1 MSAHF
6 LKLVALGTSL
16 IDTPFWTNEL
26 QTQLAKCVGAEVGV
40 QRIAKSGATSR
51 WGLEQKEQVVLAKP
65 DVLLI
70 EFAANDANVQRFV
83 SVSESER
90 NHAEIIRTV
99 HQAKPDVQIYLLALN
114 PTWGLRGLWI
124 RPRLNSYY
132 EIYHALAKPLG
143 IGFIDVRPKW
153 DRAAIQ
159 STVPDGLHPT
169 TQAMEEIAAP
179 YIAEVVCGGL
189 KR

>member
-70 EFAANDANVQRFV
+70 EFAAGDANLQRFV
-83 SVSESER
+83 SVDL
-90 NHAEIIRTV
+90 APRT
-99 HQAKPDVQIYLLALN
+99 
-114 PTWGLRGLWI
+114 
-124 RPRLNSYY
+124 
-132 EIYHALAKPLG
+132 
-143 IGFIDVRPKW
+143 
-153 DRAAIQ
+153 
-159 STVPDGLHPT
+159 
-169 TQAMEEIAAP
+169 
-179 YIAEVVCGGL
+179 
-189 KR
+189 